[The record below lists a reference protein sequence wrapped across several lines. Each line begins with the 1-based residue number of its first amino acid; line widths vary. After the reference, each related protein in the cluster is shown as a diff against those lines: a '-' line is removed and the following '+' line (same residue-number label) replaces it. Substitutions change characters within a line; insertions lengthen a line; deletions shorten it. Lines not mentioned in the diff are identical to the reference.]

1 MLDCKSTTDY
11 FQLHFRWRWN
21 VSSSSVHALQE
32 EIESQVRVPFP
43 ETQNEGEQIIKL
55 HFDGLEQ
62 DCSALVMEL
71 L

>member
-1 MLDCKSTTDY
+1 MCPVRLFMRYKKK
-11 FQLHFRWRWN
+11 
-21 VSSSSVHALQE
+21 
-32 EIESQVRVPFP
+32 IESQVRVPFP
-43 ETQNEGEQIIKL
+43 ETQNEGEQILKL

>member
-1 MLDCKSTTDY
+1 M
-11 FQLHFRWRWN
+11 
-21 VSSSSVHALQE
+21 SSSSVHVLQE

-43 ETQNEGEQIIKL
+43 ETQNEGEQILKL